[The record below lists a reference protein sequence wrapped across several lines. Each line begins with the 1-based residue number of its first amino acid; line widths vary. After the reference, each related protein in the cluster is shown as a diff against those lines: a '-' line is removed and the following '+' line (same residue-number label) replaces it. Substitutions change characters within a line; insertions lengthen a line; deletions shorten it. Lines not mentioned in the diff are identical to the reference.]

1 MQMAEIIVPLG
12 NWLAVGLILFACGLS
27 VLLAKAKFQP
37 GIEAAAKRGLQAHH
51 EIDVIES

>member
-1 MQMAEIIVPLG
+1 MAEIIVPLG